1 MTTTVSRLLLA
12 LALWLVAVAGLALPA
27 AQAQS
32 EQAVPALRV
41 RVTDK
46 TGTLTAQQIE
56 DLSAKLAGIEQRKGS
71 QVAILMVASTK
82 PDTIEEYSIRVA
94 QVWKLGRGKVDG
106 KAVDDGVLVVVAKD
120 DHKVRIEVGYGLE
133 GALSDYIAK
142 RIVTEAI
149 TPAFRKGDFAGGLA
163 AAVDEIGRV
172 IDGEELPPAWQPG
185 HGSVPDGD
193 AMGDW
198 ATGLVAVLILGFMAI
213 AILGRVFGAL
223 LGGAFGAGCAAW
235 LGASLW
241 LAGAAGVLGFLLF
254 LVFGSTTSSVASTP
268 SGRHGGRSGSGGSGW
283 GGGSSGSD
291 SFGGGG
297 GGFGGGGASG
307 DW

>member
-1 MTTTVSRLLLA
+1 MTATLVRLLLA
-12 LALWLVAVAGLALPA
+12 VAIWFAAVAGLALPA

-32 EQAVPALRV
+32 EQAVPALKV

-56 DLSAKLAGIEQRKGS
+56 DLSAKLAAIEQRKGS
-71 QVAILMVASTK
+71 QVGILMVASTK

-185 HGSVPDGD
+185 HGSVPDVD
-193 AMGDW
+193 AIGDW
-198 ATGLVAVLILGFMAI
+198 ATGLVAVLILGFIAI
-213 AILGRVFGAL
+213 AILGRVFGSL
-223 LGGAFGAGCAAW
+223 LGSVLGAGCAAW
-235 LGASLW
+235 LGAPMW
-241 LAGAAGVLGFLLF
+241 LAVVAGAFGFALF
-254 LVFGSTTSSVASTP
+254 MVFGSTASSAASSS
-268 SGRHGGRSGSGGSGW
+268 SGRHGGSSGSGGSGW

-297 GGFGGGGASG
+297 GSFGGGGASG